1 MMLFKLILLSICFFN
16 ASAVDLTL
24 SEVKRGANDPWYEFQ
39 LNHLIKML
47 VKRKRYQE
55 SLVFSQKIQNQSAAE
70 LRKILKRIRLG
81 AMKNTKNL
89 QPEIL
94 PKTNRKNS
102 RFNSYRRFHAKN
114 Q

>member
-16 ASAVDLTL
+16 VSAVDLKL

-55 SLVFSQKIQNQSAAE
+55 SLVFSQKVKNQSAAE
-70 LRKILKRIRLG
+70 LSKILKRMRLG
-81 AMKNTKNL
+81 TTKNTKNL
-89 QPEIL
+89 QPQIL
-94 PKTNRKNS
+94 SKPNRQKS
-102 RFNSYRRFHAKN
+102 RFNSYRRFHTKN